1 MGNDNCFDEKLVSEF
16 IVDAIDILDE
26 MEQLCLKISSG
37 EILYKDAKRL
47 LFQKAHSLKGASGMF
62 GYRNVEGWMH
72 KIEQTLSND
81 ENELNELQLD
91 NFFNVFDL
99 SRDSFL
105 PKEKI
110 PEELT
115 EEIVQEAR
123 ALEKLLFIGQ
133 TPFINELEQT
143 LEQFDVIHCHSISE
157 AISLLESEK
166 IKAII
171 TAPKSTR
178 GTNFIQLREY
188 FLTRKKIPTLLLD
201 KNKDYLNLL
210 GEDHFKAVSTNK
222 DDEIKKL
229 ICEFIRTVEQD

>member
-1 MGNDNCFDEKLVSEF
+1 MGNDNCFDEKLISEF

-62 GYRNVEGWMH
+62 GYKEVEAWMH

-81 ENELNELQLD
+81 EDEINELQLD
-91 NFFNVFDL
+91 NFFQVFDH

-105 PKEKI
+105 PKEKNSVEI
-110 PEELT
+110 T
-115 EEIVQEAR
+115 EEIEKEVQV
-123 ALEKLLFIGQ
+123 LEKLLLIGQ
-133 TPFINELEQT
+133 NPLINELENT
-143 LEQFDVIHCHSISE
+143 FEQFDIIRCQSISE

-210 GEDHFKAVSTNK
+210 EEDHFKAASTSK
-222 DDEIKKL
+222 DDELKAL
-229 ICEFIRTVEQD
+229 ISEFIRTVEQD